1 MESLRNHVRWPLEP
15 IEVVERLK
23 ILGPEEATWF
33 KWQARYSLAR
43 SERVAQVADSSLWKL
58 VYTKIEILP
67 MTLDKTQIFIAG
79 LLSQWITK
87 RTTVT
92 TKSSKQA
99 AP

>member
-1 MESLRNHVRWPLEP
+1 VKKPVEP
-15 IEVVERLK
+15 IDAVKGLK

-33 KWQARYSLAR
+33 KWHARHSLAR
-43 SERVAQVADSSLWKL
+43 SERVAPVADSSLWKL

-67 MTLDKTQIFIAG
+67 MTWDKAQIFIAG
-79 LLSQWITK
+79 LLSQCITK